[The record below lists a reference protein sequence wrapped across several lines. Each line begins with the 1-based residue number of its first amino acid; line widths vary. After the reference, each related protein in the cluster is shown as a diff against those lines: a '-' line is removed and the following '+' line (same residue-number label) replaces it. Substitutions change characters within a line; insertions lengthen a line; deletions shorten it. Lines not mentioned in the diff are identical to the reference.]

1 MIGTFI
7 ISWRETIEAA
17 LMVGILMVYL
27 EKIGKK
33 ENFFYIYIG
42 VVSGVLAS
50 LLFAYLSNKATFLF
64 EGAGEDIL
72 SAAILLLAV
81 VILTYMVIWMSE
93 SAKNLKGKMHRR
105 VDSALEQK
113 KLWALSFL
121 AFSGVFRE
129 GVETVLFLWGIFL
142 ENQGTSSITMA
153 FISGFGGVA
162 LAISMAWFF
171 FRGFGHLDMK
181 RFFQITGVI
190 LLVMSAGM
198 LVSAI
203 GRLESAGW
211 VPQILAHVWNTSW
224 LVDDRSHLGHLL
236 SGFLGYRSKPSLTEV
251 LAYVLYF
258 MTVVFWLRGESF
270 GFRRIGR

>member
-7 ISWRETIEAA
+7 ITWRETIEAA

-33 ENFFYIYIG
+33 ENYFYIYIG

-50 LLFAYLSNKATFLF
+50 ILFAYLSNKMTFLF

-142 ENQGTSSITMA
+142 ENHGTSSITMA
-153 FISGFGGVA
+153 FISGYGGVA

-181 RFFQITGVI
+181 
-190 LLVMSAGM
+190 
-198 LVSAI
+198 
-203 GRLESAGW
+203 
-211 VPQILAHVWNTSW
+211 
-224 LVDDRSHLGHLL
+224 
-236 SGFLGYRSKPSLTEV
+236 
-251 LAYVLYF
+251 
-258 MTVVFWLRGESF
+258 
-270 GFRRIGR
+270 